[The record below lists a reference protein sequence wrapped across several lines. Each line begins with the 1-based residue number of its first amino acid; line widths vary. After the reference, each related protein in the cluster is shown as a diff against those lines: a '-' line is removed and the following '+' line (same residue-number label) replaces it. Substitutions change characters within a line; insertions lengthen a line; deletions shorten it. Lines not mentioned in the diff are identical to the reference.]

1 MKCLDK
7 WRYCPV
13 CAAAYGFYYADGSL
27 PKKCYRCGAELI
39 KSEIIVDG
47 NGPEVEDLAKQ
58 HPMFNQTL
66 YDTFKRQY
74 EEEREREHQEYL
86 QRKELEVLQKQAEI
100 QHHLDRNDPRC
111 PICQS
116 FDVDR
121 ISGFDR
127 ATSILALG
135 IFSKKINKSFKCNNC
150 GGTF

>member
-1 MKCLDK
+1 MKKLNT
-7 WRYCPV
+7 WLYCPV
-13 CAAAYGFYYADGSL
+13 CAAIELYANDDGSI
-27 PKKCYRCGAELI
+27 PQDCDRCGAKLI
-39 KSEIIVDG
+39 DSGIRVNR
-47 NGPEVEDLAKQ
+47 NGPEVVALAKQ

-66 YDTFKRQY
+66 YDTFHRQY
-74 EEEREREHQEYL
+74 EEKREREHQEYL
-86 QRKELEVLQKQAEI
+86 QRKELEALQKQAEI